1 MEGDRPKP
9 RGKLRFLHVVL
20 DPAQYAAEFR
30 SCGSAQQ
37 EGGEEVV
44 RQAGSS

>member
-37 EGGEEVV
+37 EGGKDDIY
-44 RQAGSS
+44 QASS